1 LLRSRFGQVV
11 VWIALLDLLVLSA
24 TGIFLR
30 WFYSPQATHAYNDIE
45 SLHTSIA
52 FGLVARNLHRW
63 SGVGFYVS
71 LLLMTVLAVLAV
83 LGNRVSRKW
92 GAFVVFMSFA
102 SLVLGWVIW
111 SAVFGRRNGTVV
123 SADFYGPLY
132 LRWAILHPL
141 GVVPASFAVFGL
153 WRMRRLIPLQ
163 SSQRSDQQLT
173 SEVAGPIL

>member
-1 LLRSRFGQVV
+1 V

-30 WFYSPQATHAYNDIE
+30 WFYFPQATHAYNNIE

-63 SGVGFYVS
+63 SAVGFYVS

-102 SLVLGWVIW
+102 SLFLGWVIW

-123 SADFYGPLY
+123 SAVVSADFYGQLY
-132 LRWAILHPL
+132 LRWAIVHPL